1 MKTMSGYLCVTG
13 SSFGSEEQ
21 PGCDGCYLI
30 SLTSLIAIITSDII
44 LTIFII
50 ISVFCFATHQRRRRE
65 RDSLDAKKNSPLS
78 TTKKVPTEV
87 TESPY
92 QELHGVQSDVYSEL
106 RHFRK

>member
-1 MKTMSGYLCVTG
+1 MLILTLCFT
-13 SSFGSEEQ
+13 
-21 PGCDGCYLI
+21 GCDGCYLI

-65 RDSLDAKKNSPLS
+65 RDSLDGERPFTLLFKL
-78 TTKKVPTEV
+78 PTEV